1 VGVPRAAREPAE
13 RGISIKLRSG
23 LCPEKY
29 GIMTS
34 VTQSQDEPGREP
46 ADADPPGTAEP
57 QDAQPTA
64 PWPQSATGRQPGQPG
79 PGPQADQPTQQP
91 GYGYGAQ
98 SGPGTQPSYGG
109 QPGYGAKPGPGSH
122 PGYGHPGYGP
132 QQGYG
137 QQGYGQPGYSQPGYG
152 GQSAYGQSGQAG
164 YGGGYGSQYQAYP
177 ATGYQYQAM
186 KDPTLAEWWQ
196 RLLARIIDGIVI
208 GVVVVALWIPVISG
222 IITRVDNV
230 NNQYAGNLN
239 SPAAQA
245 ALKHAINQSFGSF
258 YLLGIAAVVIVFIYD
273 WVQHG
278 LWGQTLG
285 KRALGTR
292 VVTADT
298 RSKISAGPAAGRAA
312 VYAAP
317 PLVPFV
323 GGLFALLNEL
333 WLLWDGR
340 RQCLHDK
347 AARTVVVKTR
357 PPDGSSYG
365 PPAGYPQAYGQPGYG
380 QAPGYTQPPGYG
392 QPPGA
397 PPGYGQPPGAPPG
410 YGQPPGAP
418 PGYGQ
423 PPGTPPGYGQPPG
436 TPPGSGP
443 PPA

>member
-1 VGVPRAAREPAE
+1 
-13 RGISIKLRSG
+13 
-23 LCPEKY
+23 
-29 GIMTS
+29 MTR
-34 VTQSQDEPGREP
+34 VTQSQDEPGQES
-46 ADADPPGTAEP
+46 ADAGSHGTPEP
-57 QDAQPTA
+57 RDAQPTS
-64 PWPQSATGRQPGQPG
+64 PWPQGTTGTQQEQSSAGS
-79 PGPQADQPTQQP
+79 QADQPTQQGGYGPQP
-91 GYGYGAQ
+91 GQASAPGYGAQ
-98 SGPGTQPSYGG
+98 PGQGSPLGYGPQPGYGAQPG
-109 QPGYGAKPGPGSH
+109 QPGYG
-122 PGYGHPGYGP
+122 
-132 QQGYG
+132 
-137 QQGYGQPGYSQPGYG
+137 
-152 GQSAYGQSGQAG
+152 QSAYQPG
-164 YGGGYGSQYQAYP
+164 YGGGYGSPYQAYP

-208 GVVVVALWIPVISG
+208 GVVVVALWIPVIAG
-222 IITRVDNV
+222 LVTRVRNV

-258 YLLGIAAVVIVFIYD
+258 YLLGIAAVLIVFVYD
-273 WVQHG
+273 SVQHG

-298 RSKISAGPAAGRAA
+298 RSKISAGAAAGRAA

-357 PPDGSSYG
+357 LPGGSSSG
-365 PPAGYPQAYGQPGYG
+365 PPPGYPTAYGQPPGYG
-380 QAPGYTQPPGYG
+380 QAPGYGQPPGYG
-392 QPPGA
+392 
-397 PPGYGQPPGAPPG
+397 
-410 YGQPPGAP
+410 
-418 PGYGQ
+418 
-423 PPGTPPGYGQPPG
+423 
-436 TPPGSGP
+436 P
-443 PPA
+443 PPV